1 MRLQTA
7 DTRGSLAA
15 TVYLFACKHGN
26 LEHVR
31 ALVSAG
37 CDMAVTNGLHRTGLM
52 LAAQEGHAAVVEWLV
67 LQMAGDDRW
76 LVLIDAHDRVEIKKY
91 TSIFGRGTAVAYQG
105 YETAF
110 LYACKRGQLGCV
122 QALVE
127 AGCDTTVTDAKGRT
141 GLMEAIHH
149 VRVLEWLLEAG
160 RSAELLE
167 ARGWTR
173 AIESFILRCHLR

>member
-1 MRLQTA
+1 VRLQTA

-52 LAAQEGHAAVVEWLV
+52 LAAQKGHAAVVEWLV
-67 LQMAGDDRW
+67 LQNGMQEM
-76 LVLIDAHDRVEIKKY
+76 LNAHDRVEIKKY
-91 TSIFGRGTAVAYQG
+91 TSIFGRGTEVAYQG

-110 LYACKRGQLGCV
+110 IYACKRGQLGCV

-127 AGCDTTVTDAKGRT
+127 AGCDTTVTDAKGHT

-160 RSAELLE
+160 RSSELLE
-167 ARGWTR
+167 ARG
-173 AIESFILRCHLR
+173 